1 MPSLPW
7 IHSDDKFPRIGSI
20 SMFNKSLD
28 FLTTGAARSCSLS
41 GRHCVAVGMAKDA
54 ARVARI
60 VNETV
65 AEGRNSLDLS
75 NCKLTSFPVALFK
88 VMKDVLENIH
98 FISLE
103 NNELK
108 SITGDFMTNFN
119 QMRELN
125 LEGNFLKQLPDEV
138 KTLTHLKNI
147 NLARNKF
154 SSFPHQLTELTALE
168 NINLEANEITEMPLE
183 TLSSMPSLKL
193 LNMKLN
199 PLNRETL
206 AVEQIELKF
215 ELLVTVE

>member
-1 MPSLPW
+1 
-7 IHSDDKFPRIGSI
+7 
-20 SMFNKSLD
+20 
-28 FLTTGAARSCSLS
+28 
-41 GRHCVAVGMAKDA
+41 MAKDA

-183 TLSSMPSLKL
+183 TLNSMPSLKL

-199 PLNRETL
+199 PLNKETL
-206 AVEQIELKF
+206 AVEQMEFKF

>member
-1 MPSLPW
+1 
-7 IHSDDKFPRIGSI
+7 
-20 SMFNKSLD
+20 
-28 FLTTGAARSCSLS
+28 
-41 GRHCVAVGMAKDA
+41 MAKDA

-65 AEGRNSLDLS
+65 AEGRNTLDLS

-88 VMKDVLENIH
+88 VMKDVLGNIH

-119 QMRELN
+119 QLRELN
-125 LEGNFLKQLPDEV
+125 LEGNYLKKLPDEV
-138 KTLTHLKNI
+138 KTLTHLKTI
-147 NLARNKF
+147 NLARNKL
-154 SSFPHQLTELTALE
+154 STFPHQLTELTTLE
-168 NINLEANEITEMPLE
+168 NINLEANEITEVPIE
-183 TLSSMPSLKL
+183 TLNSMPSLKL

-206 AVEQIELKF
+206 VVGQIELKF

>member
-1 MPSLPW
+1 
-7 IHSDDKFPRIGSI
+7 
-20 SMFNKSLD
+20 
-28 FLTTGAARSCSLS
+28 
-41 GRHCVAVGMAKDA
+41 MAKDA

-168 NINLEANEITEMPLE
+168 NINLEANEITGFCIFWPMEE
-183 TLSSMPSLKL
+183 GRRKRKRFNRNLKG
-193 LNMKLN
+193 
-199 PLNRETL
+199 
-206 AVEQIELKF
+206 KF
-215 ELLVTVE
+215 VSHRWYALYME